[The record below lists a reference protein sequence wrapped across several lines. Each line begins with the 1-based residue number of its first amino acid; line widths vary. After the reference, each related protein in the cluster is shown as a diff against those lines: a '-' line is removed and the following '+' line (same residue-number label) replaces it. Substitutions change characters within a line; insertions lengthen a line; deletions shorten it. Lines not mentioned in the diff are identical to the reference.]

1 MDPDSL
7 IRISEFIHAIKVL
20 IGAANRLKDED
31 MKHLD
36 KIVEVL
42 EQANGGG
49 NKVNIAQFE
58 KAELIMQQIRQLTDL
73 KNSIVLPPECYLVK
87 FETASGKGVIASN
100 DEIGTLSMR
109 RLINEFKR
117 SIDEQIGELEKE
129 MEKI

>member
-20 IGAANRLKDED
+20 IGAANRLNDGD

-42 EQANGGG
+42 EQTNGGG

-73 KNSIVLPPECYLVK
+73 KNSIDLPPECYLVK

-117 SIDEQIGELEKE
+117 SIDERIGELEKE

>member
-20 IGAANRLKDED
+20 IGAANRLNDED

-49 NKVNIAQFE
+49 NKLNIAQFE

-73 KNSIVLPPECYLVK
+73 KNSIDLPSECYLVK

-117 SIDEQIGELEKE
+117 SIEERIGELEKE